1 MTMNIFQW
9 IVLSAAAAAGVGYF
23 ANLIFK
29 VTKTWY
35 KFVDDW
41 YGSEDHPGIVERLND
56 GQEHFN
62 KIDAELATIKAELF
76 NNGGSSLRD
85 AIDRIERN
93 TSK

>member
-1 MTMNIFQW
+1 MSMNLLQM

-23 ANLIFK
+23 IRLFIK

-35 KFVDDW
+35 TFIEEW
-41 YGSEDHPGIVERLND
+41 YGSEEKPGIVERLND
-56 GQEHFN
+56 GQDHFN
-62 KIDAELATIKAELF
+62 KIDTELSTIKAELF

-85 AIDRIERN
+85 AIDRIEKN

>member
-1 MTMNIFQW
+1 MSILQT
-9 IVLSAAAAAGVGYF
+9 IVLCAAAAAGLGYF
-23 ANLIFK
+23 LNLIVR

-41 YGSEDHPGIVERLND
+41 YGSEDHPGVVARLND
-56 GQEHFN
+56 GQEHFA
-62 KIDAELATIKAELF
+62 KIDSDLKVIKDELF

>member
-1 MTMNIFQW
+1 MDLLQL
-9 IVLSAAAAAGVGYF
+9 IVLIAAAAAGAGYIL
-23 ANLIFK
+23 NLIIK

-41 YGSEDHPGIVERLND
+41 YGSDNKPGIVARLND
-56 GQEHFN
+56 GQDHFN
-62 KIDAELATIKAELF
+62 KIDSELQIIKDELF